1 MLEEKIK
8 EIIAKQFKVDLN
20 DLKDETRFKEDLKAD
35 SIAIVELIMNLEDE
49 LHVNLDDDKVTS
61 VKTVGE
67 AIALAVEAAK

>member
-8 EIIAKQFKVDLN
+8 EIIAKQFKVDLK

-35 SIAIVELIMNLEDE
+35 SIAIVELIMNLEDD
-49 LHVNLDDDKVTS
+49 LNVSLDDDKVTS

>member
-1 MLEEKIK
+1 MEEKIK
-8 EIIAKQFKVDLN
+8 EIIAKQFKVDVK

-49 LHVNLDDDKVTS
+49 LNVSLDDDKVTS

>member
-8 EIIAKQFKVDLN
+8 EIIAKQFKVDLK
-20 DLKDETRFKEDLKAD
+20 DLNDETRFKEDLKAD

-49 LHVNLDDDKVTS
+49 LNVSLDDDKVTS

-67 AIALAVEAAK
+67 AIALALEAAK

>member
-8 EIIAKQFKVDLN
+8 EIIAKQFKVDIK

-49 LHVNLDDDKVTS
+49 LNVSLDDDKVTS

>member
-8 EIIAKQFKVDLN
+8 EIISKQFKVDLK

-49 LHVNLDDDKVTS
+49 LNVSLDDDKVTS

>member
-8 EIIAKQFKVDLN
+8 EIIAEQFKVDLK

-49 LHVNLDDDKVTS
+49 LNVSLDDGKVTS

>member
-8 EIIAKQFKVDLN
+8 EIIAKQFKVDLK
-20 DLKDETRFKEDLKAD
+20 DLKGETRFKEDLKAD

-49 LHVNLDDDKVTS
+49 LNVSLDDDKVTS

>member
-8 EIIAKQFKVDLN
+8 EIIAKQFKVDLK

-49 LHVNLDDDKVTS
+49 LNVSLDDDKVTS

-67 AIALAVEAAK
+67 AIALSVEAAK

>member
-8 EIIAKQFKVDLN
+8 EIIAKQFKVNLK

-49 LHVNLDDDKVTS
+49 LNVSLDDDKVTS
-61 VKTVGE
+61 VKTVGA

>member
-8 EIIAKQFKVDLN
+8 EIIAKQFKVNLK

-49 LHVNLDDDKVTS
+49 LNVSLDDDKVTS

>member
-8 EIIAKQFKVDLN
+8 EIIAKQFKVDLK

-49 LHVNLDDDKVTS
+49 LNVSLDDDKVTS

-67 AIALAVEAAK
+67 AIVLAVEAAK

>member
-8 EIIAKQFKVDLN
+8 EIIAKQFKVDFK

-49 LHVNLDDDKVTS
+49 LNVSLDDDKVTS